1 MSFLKFLII
10 FLVFVLVSIGGWYF
24 YQQAQPSFSSLNIE
38 EARLIASASQ
48 CPEKGLVS
56 SEGAYNSISKTWWFD
71 LAVKDEFK
79 QEGCSPACVVSEG
92 AKTAE
97 INWRCTGVKPPKDD
111 LIRVSNPK
119 QNQTIKNPLSIEG
132 EARGTWYFEASFP
145 IKIIDANGNILGT
158 AVAQA
163 QSDWMTEDFVP
174 FKAQLNFATSSTEQ
188 GVLILEKDNPS
199 GLPENDDELQI
210 PIIFDLSELSQRL
223 VKLYYYNSSK
233 DQDTSGNVMCSRGG
247 LEAVERNIT
256 LTKTPIQD
264 AIKLL
269 LKGELTS
276 QERTQGIA
284 TEYPLPGLELEG
296 ASLKDGVLTLT
307 FNDPQNKTGG
317 GSCRVGIL
325 WFQIEATAKQFEG
338 VSSVR
343 FMPEELFQP

>member
-1 MSFLKFLII
+1 M
-10 FLVFVLVSIGGWYF
+10 
-24 YQQAQPSFSSLNIE
+24 
-38 EARLIASASQ
+38 
-48 CPEKGLVS
+48 
-56 SEGAYNSISKTWWFD
+56 
-71 LAVKDEFK
+71 
-79 QEGCSPACVVSEG
+79 
-92 AKTAE
+92 
-97 INWRCTGVKPPKDD
+97 
-111 LIRVSNPK
+111 
-119 QNQTIKNPLSIEG
+119 
-132 EARGTWYFEASFP
+132 
-145 IKIIDANGNILGT
+145 GT